1 MTRTLPSYILGR
13 WQTPDDAGR
22 PLLDAATGED
32 VALISTAPPDYRE
45 VLDYGRT
52 VAGPALRELSFA
64 ERAKILKD
72 LGKQLSTQ
80 TEEFH
85 VLSARTG
92 ATKRDSRVDVDGG
105 IGVLFVYASK
115 GARDLPT
122 DGPLLDGEAEWIG
135 KAKSFGV
142 QHVYTPL
149 TGAAMQ
155 INAFNFPVWG
165 MLEKFAPAFL
175 AGMPS
180 VVKPAS
186 QTAYLTQLVVQRIV
200 ESGLLPEGAL
210 QLVCAPAGDLVD
222 HLTGQDLLSVTG
234 SAATAAAL
242 RTNPVIAGNAVRF
255 NAEADSLNCSILG
268 PDATPGTPE
277 FDLYVD
283 QLVTEMIVK
292 AGQKCTA
299 IRRALVSR
307 ATLDEVADAVGGRL
321 RNVRVGNPDSDDVDM
336 GALVSLPQREEVRA
350 AVATLS
356 SECQLVHGN
365 PDSFELVDADPKRG
379 AFLPP
384 LLLCCTNPGA
394 QAPHTVEAFGPV
406 STLIPYDSAAHAIE
420 LAARGAGSLVGSVV
434 SHDGTFVG
442 EVVLGLAPWHGRLLV
457 LDRDDAGES
466 TGHGSALPHAV
477 HGGPGRAGGGEEL
490 GGMRAVTHHMQRTAI
505 QGPPAV
511 LANLSA
517 QGRP

>member
-1 MTRTLPSYILGR
+1 
-13 WQTPDDAGR
+13 
-22 PLLDAATGED
+22 
-32 VALISTAPPDYRE
+32 
-45 VLDYGRT
+45 
-52 VAGPALRELSFA
+52 LRKLSFA
-64 ERAKILKD
+64 ERAQTLKD
-72 LGKQLSTQ
+72 LGKQLSAH

-85 VLSARTG
+85 RLSARTG
-92 ATKRDSRVDVDGG
+92 ATKRDSRIDVDGG

-115 GARDLPT
+115 GNRDLPT
-122 DGPLLDGEAEWIG
+122 DGLLLDGEIEWIG
-135 KAKSFGV
+135 KTQSFGV
-142 QHVYTPL
+142 QHIYTPL
-149 TGAAMQ
+149 TGAAVQ

-165 MLEKFAPAFL
+165 MLGKFAPAFL
-175 AGMPS
+175 AGIPS

-186 QTAYLTQLVVQRIV
+186 QTAYLTELVMQRIV

-242 RTNPVIAGNAVRF
+242 RTNPIVAGNAVRF

-268 PDATPGTPE
+268 PDATPDTPE
-277 FDLYVD
+277 FELYVD
-283 QLVTEMIVK
+283 QLVTEMTVK

-299 IRRALVSR
+299 IRRALVPR
-307 ATLDEVADAVGGRL
+307 ATFNEVADAVSERL
-321 RNVRVGNPDSDDVDM
+321 RNVRVGNPASDDVDM
-336 GALVSLPQREEVRA
+336 GALVSLAQREEVRA
-350 AVATLS
+350 AVTTLS

-365 PDSFELVDADPKRG
+365 PDSFALIDADPKRG
-379 AFLPP
+379 AFFPP
-384 LLLCCTNPGA
+384 LLLRCTNPDA
-394 QAPHTVEAFGPV
+394 QAPHAVEAFGPV
-406 STLIPYDSAAHAIE
+406 STLIPYDSTAHAIE

-434 SHDGTFVG
+434 SHDSDFVG

-457 LDRDDAGES
+457 LDRDDASES

-490 GGMRAVTHHMQRTAI
+490 GGIRAVTHHMQRTAV

-511 LANLSA
+511 LANLCA